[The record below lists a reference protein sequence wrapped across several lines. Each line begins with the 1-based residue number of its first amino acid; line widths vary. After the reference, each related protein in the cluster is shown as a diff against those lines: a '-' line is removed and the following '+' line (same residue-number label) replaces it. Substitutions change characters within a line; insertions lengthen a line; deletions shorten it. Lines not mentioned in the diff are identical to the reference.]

1 MFPNDLWIV
10 DPYKGKLMTV
20 VNDVP
25 SEVVQ
30 IESTSDVSNVSTT
43 VKTTTVNYEI

>member
-10 DPYKGKLMTV
+10 DPYKAKIDDSL
-20 VNDVP
+20 NDVP

-30 IESTSDVSNVSTT
+30 IESTSDDV
-43 VKTTTVNYEI
+43 

>member
-30 IESTSDVSNVSTT
+30 IESPMCLMFPLL
-43 VKTTTVNYEI
+43 